1 MAHATID
8 PVTGEILLATV
19 WNEKQLAEAIPGSR
33 WDARNSTWRLVSAW
47 ASLVTARGLFGQQL
61 TLGQDVIDWAWKIRD
76 ERIDTAMRKR
86 SEIDPDPG
94 DDTPLLEGLYPFQAA
109 GVQFMHVA
117 QSGLLGDEM
126 GTGKTVQ
133 VMGLLHAVSTF
144 EEALPA
150 LVICPS
156 GVRSHWRRH
165 VPRWF
170 PAATPYVVD
179 GTAAKRRKV
188 LKAALADPT
197 AIVFIGIEA
206 VRLFTRLA
214 PYGSVRLKRCRTCDP
229 KYGDE
234 GLSTARC
241 EVHHKEL
248 NDFEFR
254 TVVLDEAHRV
264 KNPQALQTRA
274 VWHVMHS
281 PSVTR
286 RWGLTGTP
294 IASHPGD
301 LWSIMHGIAPD
312 DFPTRGDYLN
322 RFCLGQ
328 TTAFGNMEFVG
339 IRPDTREELFKIL
352 DPRFRRMLKAVV
364 LSQLPP
370 RTRVT
375 RRTQLTPQMRRVYE
389 ELKEDL
395 RTTVDGGLFVAPN
408 HLVKNV
414 RLMQFACASV
424 YVDRVDP
431 DKVSTWIVTLREP
444 SPKLDELEVVL
455 EELGVL
461 SPGYSRPPVLVAAQ
475 FKQLLRMAAK
485 RLEKLGVAHA
495 VIDGDVSQH
504 DRDRALDAL
513 NAGQIKVLLFTGQ
526 SGGTGLDMSAADVL
540 INLQRS
546 WSMIDERQ
554 KEDRNHRIGSEH
566 HESVLVIDILTEDSV
581 EESQVDALLEKM
593 LRLDEITR
601 DRAELARANLDTSAL
616 DAEEA
621 RILRTDLFAV
631 IDEATRETE

>member
-8 PVTGEILLATV
+8 PATGEILLATV

-33 WDARNSTWRLVSAW
+33 WDAKANTWRLVPSW
-47 ASLVTARGLFGQQL
+47 ASVVTARGLFGQQL
-61 TLGQDVIDWAWKIRD
+61 TLGPDAVDWAWTVRNTRVD
-76 ERIDTAMRKR
+76 PAMQKR
-86 SEIDPDPG
+86 SEIDPDCW
-94 DDTPLLEGLYPFQAA
+94 DDTSLPDGLYPFQAA

-117 QSGLLGDEM
+117 GSGLLADEM
-126 GTGKTVQ
+126 GAGKTVQ
-133 VMGLLHAVSTF
+133 VMGLLHAVAKS
-144 EEALPA
+144 EDALPA

-156 GVRSHWRRH
+156 GVKSHWRRH
-165 VPRWF
+165 VPRWL

-179 GTAAKRRKV
+179 GTAAKRRKI
-188 LKAALADPT
+188 LKSALADPT
-197 AIVFIGIEA
+197 AIVFVGVEA
-206 VRLFTRLA
+206 MRLFSRLA

-229 KYGDE
+229 KYGEE

-241 EVHHKEL
+241 EVHHKEF

-254 TVVLDEAHRV
+254 TVVWDEAHRG

-286 RWGLTGTP
+286 RWALTGTP
-294 IASHPGD
+294 IANNPAD
-301 LWSIMHGIAPD
+301 LWSIMHAVAPD

-375 RRTQLTPQMRRVYE
+375 RRTQLTPAMRRVYE
-389 ELKEDL
+389 ELKADL

-424 YVDRVDP
+424 DVDRVDP
-431 DKVSTWIVTLREP
+431 NKISTWVVTLREP

-513 NAGQIKVLLFTGQ
+513 NAGRIKVLLFTGQ

-546 WSMIDERQ
+546 WSLVDERQ
-554 KEDRNHRIGSEH
+554 KEDRNHRIGSER

-581 EESQVDALLEKM
+581 EEDQVDALLEKM

-601 DRAELARANLDTSAL
+601 DRAVLAMAHLDTSAL

-621 RILRTDLFAV
+621 RVLRTDLFAV
-631 IDEATRETE
+631 VDEAKRETE

>member
-8 PVTGEILLATV
+8 PATGDVLLATA
-19 WNEKQLAEAIPGSR
+19 WNEKALAEAIPGSR
-33 WDARNSTWRLVSAW
+33 WDARADTWRLVPAW
-47 ASLVTARGLFGQQL
+47 ASIVTARGLFGQQL
-61 TLGQDVIDWAWKIRD
+61 TLGQDAVDWAWRVRQ
-76 ERIDTAMRKR
+76 ERVDVAMRKR
-86 SEIDPDPG
+86 AELEPDPG

-109 GVQFMHVA
+109 GVQFMHA
-117 QSGLLGDEM
+117 AGSGLLGDEM

-133 VMGLLHAVSTF
+133 VMGLLHAVAGF
-144 EEALPA
+144 EQALPA

-156 GVRSHWRRH
+156 GVKRHWERH
-165 VPRWF
+165 VPRWL
-170 PAATPYVVD
+170 PEATPYVVE

-206 VRLFTRLA
+206 MRLFSRLA
-214 PYGSVRLKRCRTCDP
+214 PYGSVRLKRCRACDP

-248 NDFEFR
+248 NDFQFK
-254 TVVLDEAHRV
+254 TVVWDEAHRG

-286 RWGLTGTP
+286 RWALTGTP
-294 IASHPGD
+294 IANHPGD
-301 LWSIMHGIAPD
+301 LWSIMHAVAPD

-339 IRPDTREELFKIL
+339 IRPDTRDELFRIL

-370 RTRVT
+370 RARMT
-375 RRTQLTPQMRRVYE
+375 RRTQLSPQMRRMYE
-389 ELKEDL
+389 ELKADL
-395 RTTVDGGLFVAPN
+395 RTVVDGGLLVAQN
-408 HLVKNV
+408 HLVKNA

-424 YVDRVDP
+424 DVDRVDP
-431 DKVSTWIVTLREP
+431 NEVNTWKVTLREP
-444 SPKLDELEVVL
+444 SPKLDEFEVVL

-461 SPGYSRPPVLVAAQ
+461 SPNHARPPVLVAAQ

-485 RLEKLGVAHA
+485 RLEKLGIPHA

-504 DRDRALDAL
+504 DRDRALQAM
-513 NAGQIKVLLFTGQ
+513 NEGRIKVLLFTGQ
-526 SGGTGLDMSAADVL
+526 SGGTGLDMSAADTL

-546 WSMIDERQ
+546 WSLVDERQ
-554 KEDRNHRIGSEH
+554 KEDRNHRIGSER
-566 HESVLVIDILTEDSV
+566 HESVLVIDIITEDTV
-581 EESQVDALLEKM
+581 EEDQVDALLEKM

-621 RILRTDLFAV
+621 RLLRTDLFAAV
-631 IDEATRETE
+631 DEATRETE

>member
-8 PVTGEILLATV
+8 PATGEILLATV

-33 WDARNSTWRLVSAW
+33 WDAKASTWRLVPSW

-61 TLGQDVIDWAWKIRD
+61 TLGQDAVDWAWRVREQRVD
-76 ERIDTAMRKR
+76 PAMQKR
-86 SEIDPDPG
+86 SEIDPDCG

-117 QSGLLGDEM
+117 GSGLLADEP
-126 GTGKTVQ
+126 GAGKTVQ
-133 VMGLLHAVSTF
+133 VMGLLHAVAKF
-144 EEALPA
+144 EDALPA

-156 GVRSHWRRH
+156 GVKSHWRRH
-165 VPRWF
+165 VPRWL

-197 AIVFIGIEA
+197 AIVFVGVEA
-206 VRLFTRLA
+206 MRLFSRLA

-229 KYGDE
+229 KYGEE

-248 NDFEFR
+248 NDFEFK
-254 TVVLDEAHRV
+254 TVVWDEAHRG

-286 RWGLTGTP
+286 RWALTGTP
-294 IASHPGD
+294 IANNPGD
-301 LWSIMHGIAPD
+301 LWSIMHAVVPD

-364 LSQLPP
+364 LPQLPP
-370 RTRVT
+370 RMRVT
-375 RRTQLTPQMRRVYE
+375 RRTQLTPAMRRVYE

-395 RTTVDGGLFVAPN
+395 RTTVDGGLFIAQN
-408 HLVKNV
+408 HLVKNA

-424 YVDRVDP
+424 DVDRVDP
-431 DKVSTWIVTLREP
+431 DKVSTWVVTLREP
-444 SPKLDELEVVL
+444 SPKLDEFEIVL

-461 SPGYSRPPVLVAAQ
+461 SPNYSRPPVLVSAQ

-485 RLEKLGVAHA
+485 RLEKLGVAYA

-546 WSMIDERQ
+546 WSLVDERQ
-554 KEDRNHRIGSEH
+554 KEDRNHRIGSER
-566 HESVLVIDILTEDSV
+566 HESVLVIDIITEDSV
-581 EESQVDALLEKM
+581 EEDQVDALLEKM

-601 DRAELARANLDTSAL
+601 DRAELAMAHLDTSAL

-621 RILRTDLFAV
+621 RVLRTDLFAV
-631 IDEATRETE
+631 VDEATRETE